1 MQLSLA
7 VSDKKTIYYSQA
19 YKKKTSIART
29 FADAV
34 SDDVFEIVNFL
45 EVVKRDEMLA
55 DRLTGDRCQL
65 VQIQVLAN
73 TDSDHRYISVT
84 VMRSCGRQ
92 NRLVRCHR
100 LTVVGQQNRDARVT
114 FPGAVVLQEAAE
126 NQLVDGKV
134 RAGVACFDF
143 DVVQCFQYFDLRR
156 ETV

>member
-1 MQLSLA
+1 
-7 VSDKKTIYYSQA
+7 
-19 YKKKTSIART
+19 
-29 FADAV
+29 
-34 SDDVFEIVNFL
+34 
-45 EVVKRDEMLA
+45 MLA

-73 TDSDHRYISVT
+73 TDSDHRYVSVT
-84 VMRSCGRQ
+84 VMRSCG
-92 NRLVRCHR
+92 RCHR